1 MPVRALSSGPDLL
14 GVTAVAL
21 AGTVVLSLGA
31 YVLLGGPSERP
42 AAQSAHVAAPVASPS
57 GPPSATSAT
66 STAPTAQLG
75 ASVPSG
81 VLLSEHVTTGLR
93 PVVGALST
101 VVPGRQS
108 WVRIPWT
115 TDTPVCSVA
124 VTVSAAGASVGYPLA
139 TKAYASF
146 YREDRLR
153 PAASDYT
160 AVRVLVPAFSVAT
173 SVTADVTASY
183 TSTAK
188 ASNGVPPKGCAG
200 TPVTRTYRVTLP
212 VSSLSAAPASGP
224 AGAAEALS
232 APGTAGVAGARS
244 AG

>member
-1 MPVRALSSGPDLL
+1 MPVRALPFGSDLL

-31 YVLLGGPSERP
+31 YVLLDGHSDRP
-42 AAQSAHVAAPVASPS
+42 AAQPARVATSLASPS
-57 GPPSATSAT
+57 NSPSPSTSP
-66 STAPTAQLG
+66 STT
-75 ASVPSG
+75 PSG

-183 TSTAK
+183 TSTKK
-188 ASNGVPPKGCAG
+188 ASNGALPKGCAG

-212 VSSLSAAPASGP
+212 VSSASAASASGP
-224 AGAAEALS
+224 AEAL
-232 APGTAGVAGARS
+232 ATPGEVTRPVG
-244 AG
+244 